1 MSLDRH
7 LDLQRQ
13 AVEQLLQ
20 LLEQERQALA
30 QARVDAERLRELV
43 AGKQAA
49 LLRLE
54 QLEAT
59 RLGAQLKLGYGPGRE
74 GALRAAREANCLA
87 GWRRVRQ
94 LALRARALNRAN
106 GQALGVRMKANQQ
119 ILDFLDRLTADRLY
133 GPNGRP
139 LPSLQGN
146 SV

>member
-7 LDLQRQ
+7 LGLQHQ
-13 AVEQLLQ
+13 VVEQLLQ
-20 LLEQERQALA
+20 LLEQERVTLA

-59 RLGAQLKLGYGPGRE
+59 RVGAQLKLGYGPGRD
-74 GALRAAREANCLA
+74 GALRAARDADCLA
-87 GWRRVRQ
+87 TWRRLRQ
-94 LALRARALNRAN
+94 SALRARALNRIN
-106 GQALGVRMKANQQ
+106 GEALNVRLKGNQQ
-119 ILDFLDRLTADRLY
+119 ILDFLDRITADRLY

-139 LPSLQGN
+139 VPGLF
-146 SV
+146 

>member
-7 LDLQRQ
+7 LDVQQR

-20 LLEQERQALA
+20 LLEQERLALA
-30 QARVDAERLRELV
+30 QGRVDAERLRELV

-54 QLEAT
+54 QLEAM
-59 RLGAQLKLGYGPGRE
+59 RAGAQLKLGYGPGRE
-74 GALRAAREANCLA
+74 GALRAARDADCLGA
-87 GWRRVRQ
+87 WQRLRQ

-106 GQALGVRMKANQQ
+106 GEALDARLKGNQQ
-119 ILDFLDRLTADRLY
+119 ILDFVDRITADRLY

-139 LPSLQGN
+139 LPGL
-146 SV
+146 